1 MVWVLLSAWVAG
13 DIFMRTEED
22 GSVTFTDVPGAEEQ
36 TFTVFLREKPLP
48 APTSVS
54 LKRFPTL
61 DDWDQAILSASARY
75 GVESALIKAVCVAES
90 GMNPAAIS
98 PAGAQGLMQ
107 LMPATASSLA
117 VKNAFDPE
125 QNIDGGTRYLKRQL
139 DRFGSKSLAL
149 AAYNAGPHNV
159 QKHNG
164 IPPFEET
171 QRYVPRV
178 LSLYEFFRLQRP
190 VVNAPKAA
198 VSVTTEG

>member
-13 DIFMRTEED
+13 DIFTRVEDD
-22 GSVTFTDVPGAEEQ
+22 GSVTFTDLPGSEQQ

-107 LMPATASSLA
+107 LMPATAASLA
-117 VKNAFDPE
+117 VKDSFDPV

-139 DRFGSKSLAL
+139 DRFGTKSLAL

-159 QKHNG
+159 EKHQG
-164 IPPFEET
+164 IPPFKET

-178 LSLYEFFRLQRP
+178 LSLYEFFRSHRP
-190 VVNAPKAA
+190 VTAPKAA
-198 VSVTTEG
+198 AAVTTEE